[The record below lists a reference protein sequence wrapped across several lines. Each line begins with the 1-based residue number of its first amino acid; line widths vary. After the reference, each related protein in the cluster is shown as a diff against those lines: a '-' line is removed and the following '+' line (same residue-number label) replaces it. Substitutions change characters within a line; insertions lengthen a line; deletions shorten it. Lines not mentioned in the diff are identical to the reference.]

1 MSYFYREAFL
11 TFLPW
16 FRWSIFGTIAASQR
30 PFRIL
35 SAFCGFLFLTRNKPQ
50 RTLKTMQ
57 RPQGAMGLSF
67 SGLHGQGLQNRILH
81 LLSFAKT
88 FKPFGARF
96 AAKPSQLPL
105 RVMAYVELGL
115 FDSTGEIPFA
125 FKVFNHA
132 PVAVGAQCIRVC
144 RDAVGQKCFNFFHQP
159 GGKMP
164 FRTVV
169 DALVNLAAGW
179 IQNYNAQ
186 MSGAFVWLRPRTL
199 LLGHCRAGLQTNFD
213 RAFTRGQSRGNKS
226 AALCGSRRCRSR

>member
-96 AAKPSQLPL
+96 AAWRTSSL
-105 RVMAYVELGL
+105 
-115 FDSTGEIPFA
+115 
-125 FKVFNHA
+125 
-132 PVAVGAQCIRVC
+132 VC
-144 RDAVGQKCFNFFHQP
+144 SI
-159 GGKMP
+159 
-164 FRTVV
+164 
-169 DALVNLAAGW
+169 ALV
-179 IQNYNAQ
+179 
-186 MSGAFVWLRPRTL
+186 
-199 LLGHCRAGLQTNFD
+199 
-213 RAFTRGQSRGNKS
+213 
-226 AALCGSRRCRSR
+226 RSRLPSRYSTTRR